1 MDLEKVDKNFL
12 VEHKKEDDIYFIN
25 IKEEPIKIHGLIY
38 NDKILRYERMNNDVA
53 DSISGHLSFLN
64 GCTSGGRIRFRTN
77 SDKLSLKVFLDRIWG
92 LSYFSK
98 NQAVS
103 FSLYVNNHFYKL
115 FSPSKDWNKEDHSSF
130 ESTITLENKKMKDI
144 DIYFPLYTFIK
155 DVFVGITNSS
165 LIKEPKPYKYELP
178 IVFYGSSTTQGGCA
192 SRPGNSYDAFL
203 SQSLKFDYINLGFSG
218 NGKAE
223 LEMAEYI
230 SKLPMSVFV
239 YDYDYNAETVEELE
253 RTHEAFFKVIRKNN
267 PKLPIIMLPKPNDEP
282 NKKIFKLRKEV
293 IRKTYINA
301 ISNEDKNVYYIDY
314 STLYKGF
321 WGKSHTIDGCHPN
334 DLGFYLMAKEIKP
347 ILSKI
352 LKEVQKHDK

>member
-12 VEHKKEDDIYFIN
+12 VEHKKEDGINFIN

-38 NDKILRYERMNNDVA
+38 DDKLLRYERMNNDVA

-77 SDKLSLKVFLDRIWG
+77 SEKLSLKVFLGKVWG
-92 LSYFSK
+92 LSYYSK
-98 NQAVS
+98 TQAVS
-103 FSLYVNNHFYKL
+103 FSLYINNHFYKL
-115 FSPSKDWNKEDHSSF
+115 LSPSKEWSKKDESSF
-130 ESTITLENKKMKDI
+130 ESTIIFEDSKMKDI

-230 SKLPMSVFV
+230 SKLQMSVFV

-253 RTHEAFFKVIRKNN
+253 KNHERFFKVIRKNN
-267 PKLPIIMLPKPNDEP
+267 PTLPIILLPKPNDEP
-282 NKKIFKLRKEV
+282 NEKIFKLRKEV
-293 IRKTYINA
+293 IKKTYFNA
-301 ISNEDKNVYYIDY
+301 LNNKDYNVFYIELN
-314 STLYKGF
+314 SLYKGF

-352 LKEVQKHDK
+352 LKEVQKHAK